1 MRILMTFCFLLAF
14 SLRMYAQPLEE
25 MEYTLRFGFLKGG
38 KATLVAE
45 KERLNKKQTIHYHVR
60 GRTIGLVDHIYEVN
74 DAFECWVDPET
85 FLPVKSVRTVKENK
99 YRFYDEVTYDQ
110 INDSIFS
117 LKSGRKKVPDN
128 VNDLISVFFYV
139 RQNSYFEALLAG
151 EKVEIPI
158 YHGGKLYRIQL
169 KITGTETID
178 TKIGRK
184 LCYVVLPKIPE
195 GKLFKDSDAFRI
207 YITKDNYRL
216 PIYAEFDLI
225 VGSLKCEL
233 ETYKI
238 NGINLM
244 TSQ

>member
-1 MRILMTFCFLLAF
+1 MRIIMIFCFLFAF
-14 SLRMYAQPLEE
+14 VLQMYAQPIEE
-25 MEYTLRFGFLKGG
+25 MEYILRFGFLKGG

-60 GRTIGLVDHIYEVN
+60 GRTTGLVDHIYEVN

-85 FLPVKSVRTVKENK
+85 FLPVKSVRTVKEQK
-99 YRFYDEVTYDQ
+99 YRFYDEVYYDQ

-128 VNDLISVFFYV
+128 VNDLISVFFYI
-139 RQNSYFEALLAG
+139 RQNSYFEALIAG

-169 KITGTETID
+169 KINGVETID

-184 LCYVVLPKIPE
+184 QCYVVLPKVPE
-195 GKLFKDSDAFRI
+195 GKLLKDTDGFKI
-207 YITKDNYRL
+207 YITKDTNRL

-233 ETYKI
+233 ESYKI
-238 NGINLM
+238 NGVNQLI
-244 TSQ
+244 SQ